1 MSGNEQ
7 NRRNKIIKFR
17 TLRILRKTENPQKL
31 SGICKKKRGILKFF
45 SQIILKNCA
54 NFRMNE
60 GHTHFFYRQLDF
72 SSEPGVANE
81 ILENEPKSC
90 LTVA

>member
-1 MSGNEQ
+1 MEFVKKPLSW
-7 NRRNKIIKFR
+7 KKVSPPFFR
-17 TLRILRKTENPQKL
+17 
-31 SGICKKKRGILKFF
+31 KKKSLAHLFLFIF
-45 SQIILKNCA
+45 SQNASHLTQLSYI
-54 NFRMNE
+54 
-60 GHTHFFYRQLDF
+60 FFYRQLDF